1 MTGIRKWNPTEQ
13 QSRFVHHLVADNV
26 NPTEAARR
34 SGYAHPK
41 ENAYNLT
48 RNPHVQAMIR
58 LERQRLYSTDLAN
71 MSVKTLKDVMQDE
84 DAPASARVSAARTA
98 LELAGDLNKNQNGDS
113 SGRSLAEMSPDELAG
128 LIDNW
133 ETQRADLAQDITP
146 QKNAQSEATP
156 AL

>member
-1 MTGIRKWNPTEQ
+1 MSSVRKWNPTEQ
-13 QSRFVHHLVADNV
+13 QSRFVHHLVSDNV

-98 LELAGDLNKNQNGDS
+98 LELAGDLTKGNDAAG
-113 SGRSLAEMSPDELAG
+113 SGRQLAEMSPEELAG
-128 LIDNW
+128 LISQW
-133 ETQRADLAQDITP
+133 EDQRAALAQDITP
-146 QKNAQSEATP
+146 QKDPQTQAEP